1 MSVHS
6 PDESDHVFSRMEY
19 EYYRHNDKSPSVNAD
34 NAGRDVVPEWVQ
46 KDPVAAFWVW
56 MFIYHV
62 PDSIVRLSG
71 EQYADYGTSCL
82 YARLFATEAAPANHQ
97 ARIRVTRKWLQ
108 ELIRLTGTEN
118 VSDFLYVVH
127 FLWSYAEKVNPMTWL
142 GSRRI
147 HIKWAWAY
155 LQKHCTDEE
164 RHCPDI
170 SEFKASGESRLFII
184 AYVRRVFMKIY
195 SVGTEPQKLKELVYQ
210 QNDFLRR
217 MKCSYQKMFRYEKTD
232 SRVQISALISP
243 EARNALRK
251 MAKKNNLRRLKCW
264 INSSYQ
270 LIVCL
275 CRKQQGIIPVN
286 EFHQNRFSF
295 CCCFCVYAVRT
306 FLLTYKGIFHKHCGY
321 MS

>member
-71 EQYADYGTSCL
+71 EQYADYGISCL

-127 FLWSYAEKVNPMTWL
+127 FLWSYAEK
-142 GSRRI
+142 
-147 HIKWAWAY
+147 
-155 LQKHCTDEE
+155 
-164 RHCPDI
+164 
-170 SEFKASGESRLFII
+170 
-184 AYVRRVFMKIY
+184 
-195 SVGTEPQKLKELVYQ
+195 
-210 QNDFLRR
+210 
-217 MKCSYQKMFRYEKTD
+217 
-232 SRVQISALISP
+232 
-243 EARNALRK
+243 
-251 MAKKNNLRRLKCW
+251 
-264 INSSYQ
+264 
-270 LIVCL
+270 
-275 CRKQQGIIPVN
+275 
-286 EFHQNRFSF
+286 
-295 CCCFCVYAVRT
+295 
-306 FLLTYKGIFHKHCGY
+306 
-321 MS
+321 

>member
-19 EYYRHNDKSPSVNAD
+19 EYYRHNDKSSSVNAD

-184 AYVRRVFMKIY
+184 AYVRRVFIKIY

-251 MAKKNNLRRLKCW
+251 MAKKNNLTQAEMLDKLILSADRLFMQKTAGDY
-264 INSSYQ
+264 S
-270 LIVCL
+270 
-275 CRKQQGIIPVN
+275 R
-286 EFHQNRFSF
+286 
-295 CCCFCVYAVRT
+295 
-306 FLLTYKGIFHKHCGY
+306 
-321 MS
+321 

>member
-1 MSVHS
+1 MHS

-142 GSRRI
+142 GFPGGYISNGHGRI
-147 HIKWAWAY
+147 CKNIALTKNVTVLIFQNLK
-155 LQKHCTDEE
+155 LQGSH
-164 RHCPDI
+164 
-170 SEFKASGESRLFII
+170 
-184 AYVRRVFMKIY
+184 V
-195 SVGTEPQKLKELVYQ
+195 
-210 QNDFLRR
+210 
-217 MKCSYQKMFRYEKTD
+217 CS
-232 SRVQISALISP
+232 
-243 EARNALRK
+243 
-251 MAKKNNLRRLKCW
+251 
-264 INSSYQ
+264 
-270 LIVCL
+270 
-275 CRKQQGIIPVN
+275 
-286 EFHQNRFSF
+286 
-295 CCCFCVYAVRT
+295 
-306 FLLTYKGIFHKHCGY
+306 
-321 MS
+321 